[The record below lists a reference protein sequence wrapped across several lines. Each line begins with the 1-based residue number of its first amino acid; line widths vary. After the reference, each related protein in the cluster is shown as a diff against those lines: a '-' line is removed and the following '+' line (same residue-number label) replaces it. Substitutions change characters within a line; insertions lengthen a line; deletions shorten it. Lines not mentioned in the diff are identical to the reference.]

1 MDVAKMR
8 VSVMTV
14 REFFLLELE
23 LSLVSLF
30 FSVLSFTKFIIM
42 KKSKYVKLVDIKILD
57 YV

>member
-1 MDVAKMR
+1 MR

-14 REFFLLELE
+14 RECFLLELE

-30 FSVLSFTKFIIM
+30 FSVLSFTKFIII